1 MYNILFI
8 PYQLIRPL
16 DCFCLLAVVSSAA
29 VSIGLQISLDLA
41 FSSFGY
47 IRRSGIARTW
57 W

>member
-8 PYQLIRPL
+8 PYQLIRHL
-16 DCFCLLAVVSSAA
+16 DCFCLLAVVCSAA
-29 VSIGLQISLDLA
+29 VNIGLQISRDLA

-47 IRRSGIARTW
+47 IHRSGIARTW